1 MLTQET
7 RTRSLRTYLFWGLMG
22 LFLVGFGFSYGLRA
36 YALAQVEA
44 QSEAQ
49 LRALSRI
56 RAQQDLQRML
66 LEESF
71 QLRAHL
77 QTGDLQALQA
87 SRVAFQGELEAA
99 RTFFDNLRSEDVAA
113 LELPIQRLQN
123 AIADWHREVLD
134 PVFMGDDHSIRRR
147 GVSELLVLERKRFS
161 HVREEA
167 DRLIRMLDQ
176 RDNERLVLLDRAMA
190 RSRWIAMAG
199 LGLVLLIAMGW
210 MRWLLARIADPLRD
224 LAESARSGAG
234 FPDEPEPHPVR
245 EVDILRRAL
254 YGLDRRGRER
264 EQALREGR
272 TEAQAIQGFGEL
284 VQRLDREDDLV
295 AALEQALRRL
305 AEPEDLRIALRPP
318 GDPDRMDCVSPLL
331 APEDQDHRVLRQP
344 GDCRAIQRGQAVQLP
359 VRDPLAC
366 RCTFGLP
373 EQGAYL
379 CVPLVASG
387 EALGIVNLRYRM
399 PAQATPARQR
409 LAEALA
415 ASAAQALQ
423 LLRALA
429 TARDQALR
437 DGLTGAYN
445 RRFLDE
451 VLPKE
456 VEQARRREAPLSV
469 VMLDIDHFKR
479 FNDSFGHEVGDRV
492 LALFARTL
500 QARLRSGDLVARY
513 GGEEFTVVLPGA
525 GAEEARVLAERLR
538 AGIEALELVPPE
550 FPEGCRITASLGVAT
565 FPQHGHEAEA
575 LLQAADRGLY
585 LAKGQGRNR
594 VVATPLDNPGTG
606 LPS

>member
-1 MLTQET
+1 MLVPET

-22 LFLVGFGFSYGLRA
+22 LFLAGFGLSYGLRA
-36 YALAQVEA
+36 YVLGQVEA

-49 LRALSRI
+49 LRALGRV
-56 RAQQDLQRML
+56 RAQQEFQRVL
-66 LEESF
+66 LEGSF
-71 QLRAHL
+71 LVRAHL
-77 QTGDLQALQA
+77 QTGDLQALLA
-87 SRVAFQGELEAA
+87 SRAALKGEVEAS
-99 RTFFDNLRSEDVAA
+99 RTFFDNLRPEDAGA
-113 LELPIQRLQN
+113 LALPIQRLQG
-123 AIADWHREVLD
+123 AIAAWHRDVLD
-134 PVFMGDDHSIRRR
+134 PVLLGGDHGGQRQRA
-147 GVSELLVLERKRFS
+147 VSLLALERQRFS
-161 HVREEA
+161 GVQEEA
-167 DRLIRMLDQ
+167 DRLIRLLDQ
-176 RDNERLVLLDRAMA
+176 RDNERLFLLDRALA
-190 RSRWIAMAG
+190 RSRWIALAG
-199 LGLVLLIAMGW
+199 LGGVLVVGMAW

-224 LAESARSGAG
+224 LAEAARSGAG

-254 YGLDRRGRER
+254 YGLDRRAQDR
-264 EQALREGR
+264 EQVLREGQA
-272 TEAQAIQGFGEL
+272 EAQAIQGFGEL

-305 AEPEDLRIALRPP
+305 AEPEELRIALRPP
-318 GDPDRMDCVSPLL
+318 GDLERMDCVSPLL

-344 GDCRAIQRGQAVQLP
+344 GDCRAIQRGQAVLLA

-387 EALGIVNLRYRM
+387 EALGIVNLRYRL
-399 PAQATPARQR
+399 PGQLTPARRR
-409 LAEALA
+409 LAEGLVV
-415 ASAAQALQ
+415 SAAQALQ

-456 VEQARRREAPLSV
+456 VEQARRREAPLAV
-469 VMLDIDHFKR
+469 LMLDIDHFKR

-513 GGEEFTVVLPGA
+513 GGEEFTAVLPGA
-525 GAEEARVLAERLR
+525 GLEEARALAERLR
-538 AGIEALELVPPE
+538 ASLEALELAPPE
-550 FPEGCRITASLGVAT
+550 FPEGCRITASLGVAA
-565 FPQHGHEAEA
+565 FPQHGGEAET
-575 LLQAADRGLY
+575 LLQSADRALY

-594 VVATPLDNPGTG
+594 VVAA
-606 LPS
+606 PS